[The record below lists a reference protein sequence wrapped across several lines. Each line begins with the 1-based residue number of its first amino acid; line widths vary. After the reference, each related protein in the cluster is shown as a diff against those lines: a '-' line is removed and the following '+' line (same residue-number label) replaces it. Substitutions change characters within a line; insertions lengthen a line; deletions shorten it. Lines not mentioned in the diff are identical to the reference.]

1 MADSSSVMPSV
12 LVVDDEPDICSVLAL
27 ALEADG
33 FEVAKAGDA
42 RSALAGLEADP
53 PDVVVLDIMMPG
65 MDGFELLGH
74 VRQRHLAPATRFI
87 VVTCRTSER
96 DHLRGWEL
104 GADDY
109 LTKPIDAA
117 ALGARVRKLLGASD
131 DQLASRRS
139 EELAKAAL
147 LDRLEAAMRR
157 PAGASRPPWG

>member
-1 MADSSSVMPSV
+1 MAKV
-12 LVVDDEPDICSVLAL
+12 LVVDDDRDMCAVLAA

-33 FEVAKAGDA
+33 FEVS
-42 RSALAGLEADP
+42 RALNAWLALEELTASP
-53 PDVVVLDIMMPG
+53 PDAVILDVMMPG
-65 MDGFELLGH
+65 MDGFELLAE
-74 VRQRHLAPATRFI
+74 VRQRWLAGGTRFL

-109 LTKPIDAA
+109 LTKPVDVST
-117 ALGARVRKLLGASD
+117 LGDRVRSVVAASD
-131 DQLASRRS
+131 EELAHRRS

-157 PAGASRPPWG
+157 PSGAFSLFG